1 VQAPDWKTL
10 NVDRD
15 MVSAGKVCIPKV
27 ARGKVLA
34 AGDRDPRWLQYSG
47 DRLLWRPETNRRIR
61 VQRRIVEL
69 KANHAD
75 GDSPAILEQRHPTTE
90 ELGSAADVSLR

>member
-1 VQAPDWKTL
+1 MGSI
-10 NVDRD
+10 VDLT
-15 MVSAGKVCIPKV
+15 
-27 ARGKVLA
+27 ARGLPSISRRPA
-34 AGDRDPRWLQYSG
+34 AERTPAHHAGVMDIGAHES
-47 DRLLWRPETNRRIR
+47 NRRIR

-90 ELGSAADVSLR
+90 ELGSAADISLR